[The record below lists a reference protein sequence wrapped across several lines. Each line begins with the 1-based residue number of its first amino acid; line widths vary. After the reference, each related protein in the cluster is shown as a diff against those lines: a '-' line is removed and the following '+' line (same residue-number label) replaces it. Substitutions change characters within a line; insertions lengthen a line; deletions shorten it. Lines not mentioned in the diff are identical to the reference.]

1 MFPATKN
8 MESVHSGT
16 GVFYQAIPAVG
27 ADGKNI
33 MKLIPVQMVNG
44 QFFHSQISKT
54 GQTQQKAVDMNFA
67 PAPVQT
73 VQKAAPSPPAAQ
85 QVVRKQVSI
94 INVFPNQ
101 VGLDLGSSPNKPPPQ
116 RQNGKLIAVVPQM
129 ETPAANREK
138 SGGLPGPL
146 PVTVKAPAMPRG
158 RYLQVLPN
166 AQVPTLPAVPAVP
179 AVPTVP
185 ASELPPRV
193 KRPIVPSPADPSQ
206 SSGSAGVV
214 YTSPPV
220 TTASPQSVSA
230 LDTLKFLCNM
240 SNATSCGF
248 PSKGQKPHL
257 KLIPKVSH
265 RPNSPIK
272 WVIEE
277 EDSFTAPG
285 VDPVISSVSPDIVSV
300 VGKTGKRDS
309 PTAAGRSSEFNKTT
323 VPSSQQSLESV
334 SPQKRPGVRIMIP
347 KGSHEVIDLCDD
359 DAHSDSSQTA
369 ASVHTSAATHP
380 EEDNVIFVSYI
391 PPRTDSESTRDLR
404 QKTQMVPVK
413 ETDKTGTSGSNSG
426 TEQKSPDGTTGTLIR
441 RKPVHSMS
449 VNTVKNAPR
458 VCGSAATSTQNNEG
472 PNISSRR
479 STATQQSKGVEVNV
493 ERKSPANP
501 NNSDS
506 STEAM
511 DTPNMK
517 SSANPATS
525 WTSSPAPESQ
535 QMDDNLL
542 RQMFGI
548 MADVRV
554 CLQRIDG
561 APVGS
566 GPSFKDLKGP
576 HESYGC
582 AKVKT
587 EQELLEGS
595 APPSAHTHT
604 EPLKCSHFKLDT
616 RPLPVVKNKREP
628 GDPRDL
634 ETEPA
639 FGYVEPIE
647 EDFLGTDEK
656 DNPNAQD
663 AAGRTQTQTC
673 AYLNANTRRMGRTR
687 KRTMCPCCVPGAQDP
702 KWEEPGDWAW
712 ATEQTS
718 KKGRRTKAV
727 SKAVKTAGRT
737 SCLKVKDK
745 RGRRTDEG
753 PARDSLSS
761 DSNELKRCDEI
772 RRIKELLKEQEAAL
786 EEMRH

>member
-493 ERKSPANP
+493 ERKSPA
-501 NNSDS
+501 DCVII
-506 STEAM
+506 A
-511 DTPNMK
+511 
-517 SSANPATS
+517 PAAVQMVKKAA
-525 WTSSPAPESQ
+525 SSPSAAQ
-535 QMDDNLL
+535 QVVGKQISLVNVIPN
-542 RQMFGI
+542 Q
-548 MADVRV
+548 V
-554 CLQRIDG
+554 CL
-561 APVGS
+561 
-566 GPSFKDLKGP
+566 DLP
-576 HESYGC
+576 LQQQ
-582 AKVKT
+582 KVNIIAVIPQMETPAANT
-587 EQELLEGS
+587 EKIGRLPG
-595 APPSAHTHT
+595 
-604 EPLKCSHFKLDT
+604 
-616 RPLPVVKNKREP
+616 PLPVTVKAP
-628 GDPRDL
+628 AIPRGRYL
-634 ETEPA
+634 Q
-639 FGYVEPIE
+639 I
-647 EDFLGTDEK
+647 L
-656 DNPNAQD
+656 PNAQVPTLP
-663 AAGRTQTQTC
+663 AVPTLPTLPASLQYQQ
-673 AYLNANTRRMGRTR
+673 AQQSQHLNYLLVSRDLLFLRQPTPLRVQAQPVWSTRHRPSQLPVHRVFRHSTR
-687 KRTMCPCCVPGAQDP
+687 SSSSAKCQMLIQVDRQ
-702 KWEEPGDWAW
+702 
-712 ATEQTS
+712 
-718 KKGRRTKAV
+718 
-727 SKAVKTAGRT
+727 
-737 SCLKVKDK
+737 KVK
-745 RGRRTDEG
+745 
-753 PARDSLSS
+753 SH
-761 DSNELKRCDEI
+761 I
-772 RRIKELLKEQEAAL
+772 
-786 EEMRH
+786 